1 MSHQKLK
8 RRLRMGLNDT
18 QLKEAAEKLLRASE
32 DMKPVDPFTETYPE
46 ITIDEA
52 YRIQLITVEARLAEG
67 GKVLGKKIGLTSP
80 AMQQMFNVNE
90 PDYGHLFDDMLV
102 YQGEEISTSRLIQPR
117 IEGEIAFVL
126 ERDLFGPGITPTDV
140 TRSTAGVTAAL
151 EIIDSRIREWK
162 IKIQDTV
169 ADNASSGAFVLGSK
183 LVPLTGLDL
192 RSVGF
197 VMTKNGQ
204 LAATGAG
211 AAVLGNPVQSVAWLA
226 NKMNEYGISLK
237 AGEVIL
243 SGSALAAVP
252 VEAGDS
258 ILLTVDR
265 IGDVGCYFA

>member
-1 MSHQKLK
+1 MTLNETELSDAAQKL
-8 RRLRMGLNDT
+8 M
-18 QLKEAAEKLLRASE
+18 AACK
-32 DMKPVDPFTETYPE
+32 DQKPIDPFTETCPE
-46 ITIDEA
+46 ITVEEA
-52 YRIQLITVEARLAEG
+52 YRIQLITVEARLGEG
-67 GKVLGKKIGLTSP
+67 RKVVGKKIGLTSP
-80 AMQQMFNVNE
+80 AMQEMFNVDE

-102 YQGEEISTSRLIQPR
+102 NQGEELSTSRLLQPR

-126 ERDLFGPGITPTDV
+126 ERDLTGPGITPADV
-140 TRSTAGVTAAL
+140 IRATAGVTAAL
-151 EIIDSRIREWK
+151 EIIDSRIRDWK

-183 LVPLTGLDL
+183 FVPLPGLDL

-226 NKMNEYGISLK
+226 NKMGEYDISLK

-243 SGSALAAVP
+243 SGSAVAAVP
-252 VEAGDS
+252 VKAGDS
-258 ILLTVDR
+258 IHLTVDR
-265 IGDVGCYFA
+265 IGNVGCFFG